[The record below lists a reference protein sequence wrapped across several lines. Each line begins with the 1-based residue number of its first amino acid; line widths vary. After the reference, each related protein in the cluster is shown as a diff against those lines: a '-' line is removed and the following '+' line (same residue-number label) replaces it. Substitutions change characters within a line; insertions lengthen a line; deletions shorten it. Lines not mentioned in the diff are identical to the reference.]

1 MQVQALDLNTA
12 LQEAMNIDGALGV
25 AIVDLESGISL
36 GTLGGGAMDMELAAA
51 GNRDFILTKMRIKE
65 QLGLASEELEE
76 ILITI
81 SGQYHLIR
89 LARNQTGLFT
99 YLALDRQTANLGLAR
114 IQLRQSDE
122 ALSI

>member
-65 QLGLASEELEE
+65 QLGLANEELEE

-89 LARNQTGLFT
+89 LAR
-99 YLALDRQTANLGLAR
+99 
-114 IQLRQSDE
+114 
-122 ALSI
+122 